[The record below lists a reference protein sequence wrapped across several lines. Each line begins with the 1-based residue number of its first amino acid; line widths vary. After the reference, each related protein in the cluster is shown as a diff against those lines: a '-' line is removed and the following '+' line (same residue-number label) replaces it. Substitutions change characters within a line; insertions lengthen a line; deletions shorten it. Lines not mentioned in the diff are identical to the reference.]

1 MPRFLSFAAL
11 LLVAGCGQQSDSNS
25 APSND
30 AAAAPVAEAVPLTP
44 MLDGQWQVTK
54 VDGRP
59 LDAGSAMVAT
69 FAGGKVG
76 VAAGCSRRAW
86 SFTQKRNIVSFA
98 ADPAGSANCQSP
110 PTSDQET
117 AFLAIDRTTMA
128 IFDREGREASL
139 SGDGGNI
146 TLTRR

>member
-1 MPRFLSFAAL
+1 MPRFLSIAAL
-11 LLVAGCGQQSDSNS
+11 LLAAGCGQQSNS

-30 AAAAPVAEAVPLTP
+30 AKGEPVAEAAPATP
-44 MLDGQWQVTK
+44 ALDGQWQVTK

-59 LDAGSAMVAT
+59 LDPGSAMIAT
-69 FAGGKVG
+69 IADGKVR

-98 ADPAGSANCQSP
+98 ADPGGSANCQSP

-128 IFDREGREASL
+128 IFDQEGREASL

-146 TLTRR
+146 TLARR